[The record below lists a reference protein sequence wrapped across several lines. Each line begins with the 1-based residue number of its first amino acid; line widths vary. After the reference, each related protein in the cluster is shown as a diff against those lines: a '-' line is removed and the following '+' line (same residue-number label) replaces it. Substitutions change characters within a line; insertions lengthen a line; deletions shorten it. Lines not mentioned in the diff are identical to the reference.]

1 MPIREGCGFNDSRIV
16 IASRDC
22 PDLRTNE
29 VSRRMGL
36 SLYTK
41 QSRGIAL
48 LLSLVVMVI
57 LLVLGGAYMY
67 MVRLEAYISK
77 NQRNSTE
84 ALYIAE
90 AGMER
95 GIRYF
100 VEQDGSWTGTLGPEY
115 LDTDTGKTKQYTII
129 SEEIPSLGT
138 DWRRLTS
145 TGIVKEP
152 GTLVELAKRILQADV
167 SIVAFKYALL
177 SDEDINRST
186 AYGNI
191 DGRIHANR
199 MVYLDP
205 ARMTMD
211 AGQPEP
217 STPRVLMPEINMSYY
232 ADSNNFIVNF

>member
-77 NQRNSTE
+77 KQRDSTD
-84 ALYIAE
+84 AL
-90 AGMER
+90 
-95 GIRYF
+95 
-100 VEQDGSWTGTLGPEY
+100 
-115 LDTDTGKTKQYTII
+115 
-129 SEEIPSLGT
+129 
-138 DWRRLTS
+138 
-145 TGIVKEP
+145 
-152 GTLVELAKRILQADV
+152 
-167 SIVAFKYALL
+167 
-177 SDEDINRST
+177 
-186 AYGNI
+186 
-191 DGRIHANR
+191 
-199 MVYLDP
+199 
-205 ARMTMD
+205 
-211 AGQPEP
+211 
-217 STPRVLMPEINMSYY
+217 
-232 ADSNNFIVNF
+232 